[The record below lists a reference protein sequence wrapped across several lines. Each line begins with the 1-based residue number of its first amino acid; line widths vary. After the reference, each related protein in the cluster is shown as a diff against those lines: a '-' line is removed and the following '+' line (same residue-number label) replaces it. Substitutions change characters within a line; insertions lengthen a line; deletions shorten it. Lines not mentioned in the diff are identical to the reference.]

1 MEGRVMVEER
11 GGVEEA
17 GVEEAALDALVGRW
31 AMLRP
36 ADGQPVVVEG
46 GARGARPG
54 VGSTGSAGPPG
65 GGQVVSLAGVVL
77 ADDAVEAAVMA
88 LEGGVLRCETRDR
101 RAAGLDERPVLVEF
115 GTPAA
120 MLQVPATARV
130 LVSWPLPVVLALT
143 PSGPVEQYQ
152 RRAWVR
158 VPVAVPVEVAATVE
172 GEGGEEAA
180 RVATVSRDLSAGGCR
195 LELVPGL
202 ERLGPGDERRVV
214 LGLPDQPLVLAARVV
229 GRGERDRTLRLEFL
243 APPEAAVKRLLRF
256 VFDVQLRQRRG
267 QDP

>member
-1 MEGRVMVEER
+1 MVEER
-11 GGVEEA
+11 GGSEVA

-36 ADGQPVVVEG
+36 ADGQPVEAAG
-46 GARGARPG
+46 GAGRARHGTGPA
-54 VGSTGSAGPPG
+54 GSAGSPG

-120 MLQVPATARV
+120 MLQVPAVARV

-152 RRAWVR
+152 RRVWVR

-172 GEGGEEAA
+172 GEGGEEP